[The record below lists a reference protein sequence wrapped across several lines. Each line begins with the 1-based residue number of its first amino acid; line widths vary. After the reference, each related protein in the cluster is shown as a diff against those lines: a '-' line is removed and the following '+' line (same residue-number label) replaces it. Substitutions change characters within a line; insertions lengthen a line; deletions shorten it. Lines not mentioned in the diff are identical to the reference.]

1 MNKFQLTSLQDSTVF
16 SQPVYVDSKF
26 IVADRDVPLSKER
39 LQLLSKWQFTEVFSP
54 GVIADDKSDLTAGGV
69 ENDKLYLSARDDL
82 FKDVIQQ
89 AQKSA
94 AEFSLDEDA
103 ANMLV
108 AKNVYAACYDMIL
121 GFYNTYTTQKNLDI
135 KAIVPFA
142 KSLCMF
148 EAKHKRF
155 LLRLPVHE
163 NLDDVGIIIT
173 HSLRS
178 TILAVAIALSMRFSI
193 SRLSE
198 LAIACIF
205 HEIGMTRFPK
215 QVYTQTARLSA
226 AEKRTIL
233 MHPILSYNVL
243 KSMEFSNSIC
253 MAVLEHHE
261 RENGTGYPR
270 KLTGDQISAYAKII
284 SVACVY
290 EAITATRPYKQQQD
304 LSEAVIELLRN
315 AKKQFDPVVIKV
327 ALSCLS
333 IFPIGTY
340 VELTNGLKGI
350 VVDVTPE
357 NVKTPIV
364 KVLGKTNDDGSPFIV
379 NTSTSKLKIERTL
392 TKREIE
398 ALQ

>member
-1 MNKFQLTSLQDSTVF
+1 
-16 SQPVYVDSKF
+16 
-26 IVADRDVPLSKER
+26 
-39 LQLLSKWQFTEVFSP
+39 
-54 GVIADDKSDLTAGGV
+54 
-69 ENDKLYLSARDDL
+69 
-82 FKDVIQQ
+82 
-89 AQKSA
+89 
-94 AEFSLDEDA
+94 
-103 ANMLV
+103 
-108 AKNVYAACYDMIL
+108 
-121 GFYNTYTTQKNLDI
+121 
-135 KAIVPFA
+135 
-142 KSLCMF
+142 
-148 EAKHKRF
+148 
-155 LLRLPVHE
+155 
-163 NLDDVGIIIT
+163 
-173 HSLRS
+173 
-178 TILAVAIALSMRFSI
+178 
-193 SRLSE
+193 
-198 LAIACIF
+198 
-205 HEIGMTRFPK
+205 
-215 QVYTQTARLSA
+215 
-226 AEKRTIL
+226 
-233 MHPILSYNVL
+233 
-243 KSMEFSNSIC
+243 MEFSNSIC

>member
-1 MNKFQLTSLQDSTVF
+1 MKSFQLASLKDPSFF
-16 SQPVYVDSKF
+16 SQPVYIDSKF
-26 IVADRDVPLSKER
+26 IIGDQDIPLTKEKI
-39 LQLLSKWQFTEVFSP
+39 QLIAKWQFGEVFSD
-54 GVIADDKSDLTAGGV
+54 GDLAENQKSANVGV
-69 ENDKLYLSARDDL
+69 ENEHVYISAKDDV
-82 FKDVIQQ
+82 FKDVIAQ

-94 AEFSLDEDA
+94 TEFSLDEDA
-103 ANMLV
+103 TNMLI
-108 AKNVYAACYDMIL
+108 AKTVYESCYETIL
-121 GFYNTYTTQKNLDI
+121 GFYNTYTTQKTLDLKVI
-135 KAIVPFA
+135 IPFA

-148 EAKHKRF
+148 EAKYKRF

-163 NLDDVGIIIT
+163 NLDDEGIIIT

-215 QVYTQTARLSA
+215 QVYTQTGRLSA

-243 KSMEFSNSIC
+243 KSTEFSNSIC
-253 MAVLEHHE
+253 IAVLEHHE

-333 IFPIGTY
+333 IYPIGTY

-350 VVDVTPE
+350 VVDVSPE
-357 NVKTPIV
+357 NVKAPVV
-364 KVLGKTNDDGSPFIV
+364 KILGKTNEDGSAATV
-379 NTSTSKLKIERTL
+379 NTASSKLKIQRTL
-392 TKREIE
+392 GKREIE

>member
-1 MNKFQLTSLQDSTVF
+1 MKSFQLTSLKDSTFF
-16 SQPVYVDSKF
+16 SQPVYIDSKF
-26 IVADRDVPLSKER
+26 IIGDQDLPLTKEKI
-39 LQLLSKWQFTEVFSP
+39 QLIAKWKFGEVFSD
-54 GVIADDKSDLTAGGV
+54 GVISDGKSAASVGV
-69 ENDKLYLSARDDL
+69 ENEHVYISAKDDV
-82 FKDVIQQ
+82 FRDVIAQ
-89 AQKSA
+89 AQRSA
-94 AEFSLDEDA
+94 AEYSLDEDA
-103 ANMLV
+103 KNMLM
-108 AKNVYAACYDMIL
+108 AKNVYEACYEAIL
-121 GFYNTYTTQKNLDI
+121 GFYSTYTTQKTLDLRTI
-135 KAIVPFA
+135 IPFA

-148 EAKHKRF
+148 EAKFKRF

-163 NLDDVGIIIT
+163 NLDDEGIIIT

-178 TILAVAIALSMRFSI
+178 TILAVAIGLSMRFSI
-193 SRLSE
+193 ARLSE

-215 QVYTQTARLSA
+215 QVYTQTGRLSA

-243 KSMEFSNSIC
+243 KSTEFSNSIC

-270 KLTGDQISAYAKII
+270 KLTGNQISAYAKII

-333 IFPIGTY
+333 IFPIG
-340 VELTNGLKGI
+340 
-350 VVDVTPE
+350 
-357 NVKTPIV
+357 
-364 KVLGKTNDDGSPFIV
+364 
-379 NTSTSKLKIERTL
+379 KIGR
-392 TKREIE
+392 
-398 ALQ
+398 AHV